1 MGPNE
6 QIEQNTGFQIELSNR
21 FSPLEESEENT
32 VIPLLRPPKR
42 KRETEE
48 SKATGG
54 QDHEVEGQPEN
65 GDVEDAPKNK
75 NIYLEVEKANEKGNE
90 ELEETRWAR
99 KRRSNKSKASKM
111 MEAQIDEALDR
122 LSSSGSEEE
131 MDQDTDEM
139 FTNRLSNLLDASTQ
153 AECSQEE
160 ERTEGQTIRESI
172 KIGSKHGTDREQEQ
186 REQTEKYQVEIGSKH
201 GTDRSK
207 EQKEQG
213 EQCQIVIGSQD
224 GTDRV
229 EERKEQIQER
239 QIKIG
244 SKHGTD
250 GAEGQSE
257 QAEKYLVET
266 GSKHGTDE
274 QKREKSKY
282 K

>member
-1 MGPNE
+1 MGTVKGQTNSDKSGFGYERYFVRAKQPNE

-21 FSPLEESEENT
+21 FSPLKESEENT

-48 SKATGG
+48 SKATGD

-99 KRRSNKSKASKM
+99 KRRSNKCKASKM
-111 MEAQIDEALDR
+111 MEAHIDEALDR

-139 FTNRLSNLLDASTQ
+139 FTNRLSNLLDVSTQ

-160 ERTEGQTIRESI
+160 ERTEGQTNRENI
-172 KIGSKHGTDREQEQ
+172 NIGSKHGTD
-186 REQTEKYQVEIGSKH
+186 KA
-201 GTDRSK
+201 
-207 EQKEQG
+207 
-213 EQCQIVIGSQD
+213 
-224 GTDRV
+224 
-229 EERKEQIQER
+229 EERNEQIQEK

-257 QAEKYLVET
+257 QAEKYPIEI
-266 GSKHGTDE
+266 GSKHG
-274 QKREKSKY
+274 
-282 K
+282 